1 MTHQGLVIMKVEM
14 SQSMFFF
21 FSYKHKS
28 LKVIAAATST
38 TVVVDA
44 GSWEEY
50 VTVTRQISN

>member
-1 MTHQGLVIMKVEM
+1 MTHQGLVIMKVEI
-14 SQSMFFF
+14 SQSMFF

-44 GSWEEY
+44 GSWEE
-50 VTVTRQISN
+50 

>member
-1 MTHQGLVIMKVEM
+1 MTHQGLVIMKVEI
-14 SQSMFFF
+14 SQSMFF

-50 VTVTRQISN
+50 VTVPREIST

>member
-1 MTHQGLVIMKVEM
+1 MTHQGLVIMKVEI

-21 FSYKHKS
+21 SYKRKS

-50 VTVTRQISN
+50 VTVPRQIST